1 MDWSWVFVHTTLQLD
16 NEQNNRM
23 YRMDSTQDNSLI
35 FIGLA
40 EGIVEGVYL
49 SAEREARTEGA
60 VKGKN
65 VDMQLGR

>member
-1 MDWSWVFVHTTLQLD
+1 
-16 NEQNNRM
+16 M